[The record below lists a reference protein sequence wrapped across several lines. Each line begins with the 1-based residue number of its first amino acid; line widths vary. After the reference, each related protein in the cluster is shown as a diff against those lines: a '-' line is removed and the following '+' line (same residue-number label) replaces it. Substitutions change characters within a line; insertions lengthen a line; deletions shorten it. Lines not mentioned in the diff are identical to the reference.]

1 MSQASRRPLL
11 RFVSPRRVGALA
23 LLGGALLAGTTP
35 VARAQTPAGRI
46 VGTVT
51 DSTRAAPLAGA
62 RVSVT
67 RLGVERETTHVAT
80 TDAKGK
86 FAFERLDAGDYAIG
100 FSNALLDSLEFG
112 GPVRRVAV
120 RPDSVARAELA
131 TPSGSTLRALA
142 CPGMKLPKGTGALL
156 GIVTDVDSDKPLAG
170 AQVAAM
176 WTELTFDRG
185 ILEAMVLERSG
196 GAISDS
202 LGQYRLCGVPTDSWL
217 LVQIQHGERI
227 GSAFQLTI
235 PDASGVQV
243 RHLSFSREGAHERA
257 VLDSAL
263 RDTTRKLVPLAGTA
277 TLSGIVR
284 GSGGRPILDAEVRVV
299 GSAPTAR
306 TDANGWFL
314 LTGLP
319 SGTHE
324 LEVRELGFPVQ
335 RLPVELRRGATLRRE
350 IQLEGVQTLEG
361 MRAVGRRRSPYEK
374 FETNRRFSLT
384 GLFLTQEQIEKR
396 HVQNTS
402 DLFSSFGAF
411 RIVGQGPDAVVLNA
425 RGGCRP
431 NVVVDYLP
439 VQNINTIP
447 PSLIAGIEAYPT
459 TNGAPAEY
467 RNLCGVIRIWLK
479 Q

>member
-1 MSQASRRPLL
+1 MSQASHDPPIRLAPSR
-11 RFVSPRRVGALA
+11 ALAVA
-23 LLGGALLAGTTP
+23 LLGAALLAATTT
-35 VARAQTPAGRI
+35 AGAQTAAGRLEGRVI
-46 VGTVT
+46 

-62 RVSVT
+62 QVSVT
-67 RLGVERETTHVAT
+67 RLGAEREITHVDT
-80 TDAKGK
+80 TDAKGR
-86 FAFERLDAGDYAIG
+86 FAFERLEAGDYAIG

-120 RPDSVARAELA
+120 RPDDVVRAELA
-131 TPSGSTLRALA
+131 TPSGSTLRSLA
-142 CPGMKLPKGTGALL
+142 CPGMTLAKGTGALL
-156 GIVTDVDSDKPLAG
+156 GIVTDLDTDKPLAG

-185 ILEAMVLERSG
+185 ILKAMTLERSG

-217 LVQIQHGERI
+217 LVQVQHGERI
-227 GSAFQLTI
+227 GSAFQLSI
-235 PDASGVQV
+235 PDAAGVHV
-243 RHLSFSREGAHERA
+243 RHLSFSREGAYERA
-257 VLDSAL
+257 ALDSAL
-263 RDTTRKLVPLAGTA
+263 RDSTRKLEPLVGTA

-284 GSGGRPILDAEVRVV
+284 GSGGRPIAEAEVRVV
-299 GSAPTAR
+299 GSKPTTR
-306 TDANGWFL
+306 TDANGWFT

-335 RLPVELRRGATLRRE
+335 RLPVELRRGSTLRQE

-361 MRAVGRRRSPYEK
+361 MRTVGRRTRYEK
-374 FETNRRFSLT
+374 FETNRRLSLT

-396 HVQNTS
+396 HAQNTS
-402 DLFSSFGAF
+402 ELFSSFAAF
-411 RIVGQGPDAVVLNA
+411 RVVGNGPDAVVLNA

-431 NVVVDYLP
+431 NVVVDYM
-439 VQNINTIP
+439 QFQEINLIP

-459 TNGAPAEY
+459 TNGAPAEFT
-467 RNLCGVIRIWLK
+467 NLCGVIRIWVK
-479 Q
+479 R

>member
-1 MSQASRRPLL
+1 MARVPHRPPLRPAPSRRA
-11 RFVSPRRVGALA
+11 RALA
-23 LLGGALLAGTTP
+23 LLAGALLAGTAT
-35 VARAQTPAGRI
+35 VAGAQTPAGRLE
-46 VGTVT
+46 GTVF
-51 DSTRAAPLAGA
+51 DSTRSAPLAGA

-67 RLGVERETTHVAT
+67 RLGVEPETTHVAT
-80 TDAKGK
+80 TDAQGQY
-86 FAFERLDAGDYAIG
+86 AFDRLDAGEYAIG
-100 FSNALLDSLEFG
+100 FSTALLDSLEFG

-120 RPDSVARAELA
+120 VPESVVRADLS
-131 TPSGSTLRALA
+131 TPSGSTLRGLA
-142 CPGMKLPKGTGALL
+142 CPGMTLVKGTGALL
-156 GIVTDVDSDKPLAG
+156 GIITDLDTDAPLAG

-185 ILEAMVLERSG
+185 ILKAMTLERSG

-217 LVQIQHGERI
+217 LVQVQHGDRI
-227 GSAFQLTI
+227 GSAFQLAI
-235 PDASGVQV
+235 ADASGVQV
-243 RHLSFSREGAHERA
+243 RHLSFSREGAYERA
-257 VLDSAL
+257 ALDSAL
-263 RDTTRKLVPLAGTA
+263 RDSTRVLEPLAGTA

-284 GSGGRPILDAEVRVV
+284 GSGGRPIADAQVRVV

-306 TDANGWFL
+306 TDGNGWFT

-335 RLPVELRRGATLRRE
+335 RLPVELRRGTMARRE
-350 IQLEGVQTLEG
+350 ILLEGLQTLEG
-361 MRAVGRRRSPYEK
+361 MHAVARRSHYER
-374 FETNRRFSLT
+374 FETNRRLSLT
-384 GLFLTQEQIEKR
+384 GRFLTQEQIEKR

-402 DLFSSFGAF
+402 DLFSSFAAF
-411 RIVGQGPDAVVLNA
+411 RVVGSGPDAVVLSA

-439 VQNINTIP
+439 NQNINTVP

-459 TNGAPAEY
+459 TNGAPAEF
-467 RNLCGVIRIWLK
+467 RNLCGVIRIWVK
-479 Q
+479 R

>member
-1 MSQASRRPLL
+1 LSHGSHHPLL
-11 RFVSPRRVGALA
+11 HLAPRRALAVA
-23 LLGGALLAGTTP
+23 LLGGALLAATTT
-35 VARAQTPAGRI
+35 VAGAQTAAGRLE
-46 VGTVT
+46 GSVT

-62 RVSVT
+62 QVSIT
-67 RLGVERETTHVAT
+67 RLGTERETTHVAT
-80 TDAKGK
+80 TDAKGQ
-86 FAFERLDAGDYAIG
+86 FAFERLEAGDYAIG

-120 RPDSVARAELA
+120 RPDGVVRAELA
-131 TPSGSTLRALA
+131 TPSGSTLRSLA
-142 CPGMKLPKGTGALL
+142 CPGMTLAKGTGALL
-156 GIVTDVDSDKPLAG
+156 GIVTDLDSDKPLAG

-185 ILEAMVLERSG
+185 ILKAMTLERSG
-196 GAISDS
+196 GAVSDS

-217 LVQIQHGERI
+217 LVQVQHGERI
-227 GSAFQLTI
+227 GSAFQLSI
-235 PDASGVQV
+235 PDAAGVHV
-243 RHLSFSREGAHERA
+243 RHLSFSREGAYDRA
-257 VLDSAL
+257 ALDSAL
-263 RDTTRKLVPLAGTA
+263 RDSTRKLEPLAGTA

-284 GSGGRPILDAEVRVV
+284 GSGGRPIAEAEVRVV
-299 GSAPTAR
+299 GSRPTAR
-306 TDANGWFL
+306 TDANGWFT

-335 RLPVELRRGATLRRE
+335 RLPVELRRGSTLRQE

-361 MRAVGRRRSPYEK
+361 MRTVARRSRYEK

-396 HVQNTS
+396 HAQNTS
-402 DLFSSFGAF
+402 ELFSSFAAF
-411 RIVGQGPDAVVLNA
+411 RVVGNGPDAVVLNA

-431 NVVVDYLP
+431 NVVVDYM
-439 VQNINTIP
+439 QFQEINLIP

-459 TNGAPAEY
+459 TNGAPAEFT
-467 RNLCGVIRIWLK
+467 NLCGVIRIWVK
-479 Q
+479 R

>member
-1 MSQASRRPLL
+1 MSTERCRPVPGTRVSRYTLAIVLL
-11 RFVSPRRVGALA
+11 VGAA
-23 LLGGALLAGTTP
+23 PGGS
-35 VARAQTPAGRI
+35 AQSVGRLE
-46 VGTVT
+46 GTVT
-51 DSTRAAPLAGA
+51 DSTRSAPLAGA

-67 RLGVERETTHVAT
+67 RLGVEPETTHVAK
-80 TDAKGK
+80 TDAKGQ

-100 FSNALLDSLEFG
+100 FSNDLLDSLEFG
-112 GPVRRVAV
+112 GPARRVAV
-120 RPDSVARAELA
+120 RPDGVARAELA
-131 TPSGSTLRALA
+131 TPSGTTLRALA
-142 CPGMKLPKGTGALL
+142 CPGMTLARGTGALL
-156 GIVTDVDSDKPLAG
+156 GIVTDVDSDKPLVG

-185 ILEAMVLERSG
+185 ILQAMTLERSG
-196 GAISDS
+196 GAITDS

-217 LVQIQHGERI
+217 LVQVQHRERI
-227 GSAFQLTI
+227 GSAFQLSI
-235 PDASGVQV
+235 ADASGVQV

-263 RDTTRKLVPLAGTA
+263 RDSTRRLSPLAGTA
-277 TLSGIVR
+277 TLSGMVR
-284 GSGGRPILDAEVRVV
+284 GSGGRPIGDAEVRVV

-306 TDANGWFL
+306 TDANGWFT

-335 RLPVELRRGATLRRE
+335 RLPVELRRGSTLRRE
-350 IQLEGVQTLEG
+350 ILLQGVQTLEG
-361 MRAVGRRRSPYEK
+361 MRTVARRSHYEK
-374 FETNRRFSLT
+374 FETNRRLSLT

-402 DLFSSFGAF
+402 DLLSSFPAF
-411 RIVGQGPDAVVLNA
+411 RVVGQGADAVVLNT

-439 VQNINTIP
+439 FQDINTIP

-467 RNLCGVIRIWLK
+467 RNLCGVIRIWVK

>member
-1 MSQASRRPLL
+1 M
-11 RFVSPRRVGALA
+11 
-23 LLGGALLAGTTP
+23 LLAATAT
-35 VARAQTPAGRI
+35 VAGAQAHAGRLE
-46 VGTVT
+46 GTVI
-51 DSTRAAPLAGA
+51 DSTRSAPLTGA

-80 TDAKGK
+80 TDAKGQ
-86 FAFERLDAGDYAIG
+86 FAFDRLDAGEYAIG
-100 FSNALLDSLEFG
+100 FSSALLDSLEFG

-120 RPDSVARAELA
+120 VPAGVVRADLA
-131 TPSGSTLRALA
+131 TPSGTTLRALA
-142 CPGMKLPKGTGALL
+142 CPGMTLGKGTGALL
-156 GIVTDVDSDKPLAG
+156 GIVTDVDTDTPLAG

-185 ILEAMVLERSG
+185 ILEAMTLERSG

-217 LVQIQHGERI
+217 LVQVQHGDRI
-227 GSAFQLTI
+227 GSALQLSI
-235 PDASGVQV
+235 ADASGVQV
-243 RHLSFSREGAHERA
+243 RHLAFSREGAYERA
-257 VLDSAL
+257 ALDSAL
-263 RDTTRKLVPLAGTA
+263 RDSTRVLEPLAGTA
-277 TLSGIVR
+277 TLTGIVR
-284 GSGGRPILDAEVRVV
+284 GSGGRPIADAQVRVA

-306 TDANGWFL
+306 TDSNGWFT

-335 RLPVELRRGATLRRE
+335 RLPVELRRGTTARQE
-350 IQLEGVQTLEG
+350 ILLEGVQTLEG
-361 MRAVGRRRSPYEK
+361 MHAVARRPHYER

-402 DLFSSFGAF
+402 DLLSSFAAF
-411 RIVGQGPDAVVLNA
+411 RVVGSGPDAVVLSA

-439 VQNINTIP
+439 NQDINMVP

-467 RNLCGVIRIWLK
+467 RNLCGVIRIWVK
-479 Q
+479 R

>member
-1 MSQASRRPLL
+1 MSQASHRPLL
-11 RFVSPRRVGALA
+11 HLVSPRRACAVA
-23 LLGGALLAGTTP
+23 LLGGALLAGTTS
-35 VARAQTPAGRI
+35 VARAQAPAGRL
-46 VGTVT
+46 VGTVI
-51 DSTRAAPLAGA
+51 DSTRATPLVGA

-100 FSNALLDSLEFG
+100 FTNALLDSLEFG

-120 RPDSVARAELA
+120 LPDGVARAELA

-142 CPGMKLPKGTGALL
+142 CPGMTLPKGTGALL
-156 GIVTDVDSDKPLAG
+156 GIVTDLDTDKPLAG

-185 ILEAMVLERSG
+185 ILQAMVLERSG
-196 GAISDS
+196 GATSDS

-227 GSAFQLTI
+227 GSAFQLSI
-235 PDASGVQV
+235 PDASGVHV
-243 RHLSFSREGAHERA
+243 RHLSFSREGAHARA

-263 RDTTRKLVPLAGTA
+263 RDSTRRLVPLAGTA

-306 TDANGWFL
+306 TDANGWFT

-335 RLPVELRRGATLRRE
+335 RLPVELRRNTTLRRE
-350 IQLEGVQTLEG
+350 IQLEGAQTLEG
-361 MRAVGRRRSPYEK
+361 MRAVAPRSRYEK
-374 FETNRRFSLT
+374 FESNRRLSLT

-396 HVQNTS
+396 HAQNTS
-402 DLFSSFGAF
+402 ELFSSFAAF
-411 RIVGQGPDAVVLNA
+411 RVVGNGPDAVVLNA

-431 NVVVDYLP
+431 NVVVDYM
-439 VQNINTIP
+439 QFQDINLVP

-459 TNGAPAEY
+459 TNGAPAEFT
-467 RNLCGVIRIWLK
+467 NLCGVIRIWLK
-479 Q
+479 R

>member
-1 MSQASRRPLL
+1 MSLASYRLPIGPDSLRRA
-11 RFVSPRRVGALA
+11 RAVA
-23 LLGGALLAGTTP
+23 LLGGALLAGTTTS
-35 VARAQTPAGRI
+35 VGAQAPGRLE
-46 VGTVT
+46 GTVT

-67 RLGVERETTHVAT
+67 RLGAERETTHVAT

-86 FAFERLDAGDYAIG
+86 FAFDRLDAGLYAIG

-120 RPDSVARAELA
+120 VPDGVAHADLA
-131 TPSGSTLRALA
+131 TPSGTTLRALA
-142 CPGMKLPKGTGALL
+142 CPGMSLAKGTGALL

-185 ILEAMVLERSG
+185 ILQAMTLERSG
-196 GAISDS
+196 GAVSDS

-217 LVQIQHGERI
+217 LVQVQHGDRI
-227 GSAFQLTI
+227 GSAFQLSI
-235 PDASGVQV
+235 ADASGVHV
-243 RHLSFSREGAHERA
+243 RHLSFSREGAYERA
-257 VLDSAL
+257 ALDSAL
-263 RDTTRKLVPLAGTA
+263 RDSTRRLVPLAGTA
-277 TLSGIVR
+277 TVSGIVR
-284 GSGGRPILDAEVRVV
+284 GSGGRPIADAEVRLV
-299 GSAPTAR
+299 GSAPSTR
-306 TDANGWFL
+306 TDANGWFT

-335 RLPVELRRGATLRRE
+335 RLAVELRRGRMLRQE
-350 IQLEGVQTLEG
+350 IVLEGVQTLEG
-361 MRAVGRRRSPYEK
+361 MRTVARRSLYEK
-374 FETNRRFSLT
+374 FESNRRRSLT

-396 HVQNTS
+396 HAQNTS
-402 DLFSSFGAF
+402 ELFSSFAAF
-411 RIVGQGPDAVVLNA
+411 RVVGNGPDAVVLNA

-431 NVVVDYLP
+431 NVVVDYM
-439 VQNINTIP
+439 QFQEINLIP

-459 TNGAPAEY
+459 TNGAPAEFT
-467 RNLCGVIRIWLK
+467 NLCGVIRIWVK
-479 Q
+479 R

>member
-1 MSQASRRPLL
+1 VASAPRRPL
-11 RFVSPRRVGALA
+11 FASPAPRHGLAVA
-23 LLGGALLAGTTP
+23 LLGAVLAGGAP
-35 VARAQTPAGRI
+35 EARAQSPAGRLE
-46 VGTVT
+46 GTVT
-51 DSTRAAPLAGA
+51 DSTRAAPLVGA

-67 RLGVERETTHVAT
+67 RLGVDRETTHVAT
-80 TDAKGK
+80 TDTKGR

-120 RPDSVARAELA
+120 LPDGVVRAELA

-142 CPGMKLPKGTGALL
+142 CPGMTLPKGTGALL
-156 GIVTDVDSDKPLAG
+156 GIVTDFDTDTPLRG

-185 ILEAMVLERSG
+185 VLQAMTLERSG
-196 GAISDS
+196 GAVTDS

-217 LVQIQHGERI
+217 LVQIQHEDRI
-227 GSAFQLTI
+227 GSAFQLAI
-235 PDASGVQV
+235 PEASGVHV
-243 RHLSFSREGAHERA
+243 RHLAFSREGAHARA

-263 RDTTRKLVPLAGTA
+263 RDTSRALAPLAGTA
-277 TLSGIVR
+277 TIAGIVR
-284 GSGGRPILDAEVRVV
+284 GSGGRPMPKVQVRVV
-299 GSAPTAR
+299 GSAPNTR
-306 TDANGWFL
+306 TDGNGWFT

-335 RLPVELRRGATLRRE
+335 RLPVELRRGRTTRQE

-361 MRAVGRRRSPYEK
+361 VRAIATRSRYEK
-374 FETNRRFSLT
+374 FETNRRLSLT

-396 HVQNTS
+396 HAQNTS
-402 DLFSSFGAF
+402 ELFSSFAAF
-411 RIVGQGPDAVVLNA
+411 RVVGNGPDAVVLNA

-431 NVVVDYLP
+431 NVVVDYM
-439 VQNINTIP
+439 QFQDINLIP

-459 TNGAPAEY
+459 TNGAPAEFT
-467 RNLCGVIRIWLK
+467 NLCGVIRIWVK
-479 Q
+479 R